1 MKSARVLAIIC
12 LLLLS
17 FLPPVSAEQRS
28 RRAPAKRRPAATRS
42 TRRSSGAAV
51 ARERVAEQIK
61 LLTRFLYLFG
71 RISNEIEASEEGA
84 RRAGEPQSLPLSN
97 RNRLALIEN
106 LRNVRAGLEQ
116 LETDFRTTPELEPYY
131 TRVAGVAA
139 RAAEAESQA
148 AANQL
153 DGAGR
158 SLIMVVNQLAD
169 ALREI
174 V

>member
-12 LLLLS
+12 LLLVS
-17 FLPPVSAEQRS
+17 FLPPVSAGQRS

-42 TRRSSGAAV
+42 ARRSSSGVAV

-84 RRAGEPQSLPLSN
+84 RRAGEPMSN
-97 RNRLALIEN
+97 RNRRALIEN

-158 SLIMVVNQLAD
+158 SLILVVNQLAD